1 MKQRGL
7 ALFVAALLSTQVY
20 AADEKAAAPAL
31 ADADKLSYTFGYTIG
46 NSLKQQG
53 VDINNAV
60 LEKGIKDALAGTDGL
75 LTEEERGA
83 VISQFQQ
90 EKMRQRMEEQKA
102 AADKNLAEGTAFLA
116 ENAKKEGVTVL
127 ESGLQYKV
135 ITAGTGESPKATD
148 KVTTHYRGTLLNG
161 EEFDSSY
168 KRNKPASFAVN
179 GVIKGWTEALQLMK
193 KGAKWQLFI
202 PANLA
207 YGERGTGGSIGPNS
221 TLIFEVELLEVNAAP
236 EATAKK

>member
-53 VDINNAV
+53 VSINKAV
-60 LEKGIKDALAGTDGL
+60 LEKGIQDALAGTPGL

-90 EKMRQRMEEQKA
+90 EKMRQRMEEHKA
-102 AADKNLAEGTAFLA
+102 AADKNLAEGAAFLA
-116 ENAKKEGVTVL
+116 ENAKKEGVKVL

-135 ITAGTGESPKATD
+135 ITEGAGESPKATD

-193 KGAKWQLFI
+193 KGSKWQLFI

-221 TLIFEVELLEVNAAP
+221 TLIFEVELLEINPAP
-236 EATAKK
+236 VAKK

>member
-53 VDINNAV
+53 VSINKAV
-60 LEKGIKDALAGTDGL
+60 LEKGIQDALAGTPGL

-90 EKMRQRMEEQKA
+90 EKMRQRMEEHKA
-102 AADKNLAEGTAFLA
+102 AADKNLAEGAAFLA
-116 ENAKKEGVTVL
+116 ENAKKEGVKVL

-135 ITAGTGESPKATD
+135 ITEGAGESPKATD

-193 KGAKWQLFI
+193 KGSKWQLFI

-221 TLIFEVELLEVNAAP
+221 TLIFEVELLEINPAP
-236 EATAKK
+236 AAKK